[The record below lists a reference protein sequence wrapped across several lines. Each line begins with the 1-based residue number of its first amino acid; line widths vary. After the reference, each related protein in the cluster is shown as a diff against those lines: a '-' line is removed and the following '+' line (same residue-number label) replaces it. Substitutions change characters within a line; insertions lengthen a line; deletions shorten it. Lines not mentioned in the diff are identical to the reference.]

1 MKMAKASE
9 ADLTMAMELA
19 SYLDSIERGYMPDK
33 LSADDEASEW
43 IETSGNNQYERLMEG
58 LTRLLN
64 QGSIMRVIFGMA
76 VVCDPANKLIDPDA
90 STIEHHPKRQQL
102 EKQVEGLINQLSRHQ
117 RQAAIGKAIERAC
130 GELPEGFDLHVEC
143 ENGAAGVRLYHPDGE
158 EESEDLYCESG
169 LAGEIDNAINVAI
182 AKGGA

>member
-9 ADLTMAMELA
+9 ADLTMAMELVN
-19 SYLDSIERGYMPDK
+19 YLDSIERGYMPDK

-76 VVCDPANKLIDPDA
+76 VVCDPKNRCIDPNAD
-90 STIEHHPKRQQL
+90 TLEEHPDFEKA
-102 EKQVEGLINQLSRHQ
+102 EKQRDELLAALEGLHKVCEIALSGKDGVQHTYFETRAGHFVEATKAMQ
-117 RQAAIGKAIERAC
+117 EAEAAIAS
-130 GELPEGFDLHVEC
+130 V
-143 ENGAAGVRLYHPDGE
+143 
-158 EESEDLYCESG
+158 
-169 LAGEIDNAINVAI
+169 
-182 AKGGA
+182 KGGA

>member
-19 SYLDSIERGYMPDK
+19 NYLDSIERGYMPDK

-76 VVCDPANKLIDPDA
+76 VVCDPKNRCLDPNADTLEEHPDFEKAEKQRDELLAALECVLTTRNAEAKA
-90 STIEHHPKRQQL
+90 SMAFNNASENYSDDSIEHAAY
-102 EKQVEGLINQLSRHQ
+102 EKAMIKASNAESEAR
-117 RQAAIGKAIERAC
+117 AAIAR
-130 GELPEGFDLHVEC
+130 V
-143 ENGAAGVRLYHPDGE
+143 
-158 EESEDLYCESG
+158 
-169 LAGEIDNAINVAI
+169 
-182 AKGGA
+182 KGRS